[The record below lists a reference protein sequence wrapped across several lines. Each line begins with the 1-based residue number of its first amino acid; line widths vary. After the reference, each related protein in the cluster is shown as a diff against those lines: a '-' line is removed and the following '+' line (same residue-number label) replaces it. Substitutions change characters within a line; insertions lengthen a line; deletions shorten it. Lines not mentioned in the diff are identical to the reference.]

1 MKDGEIAAMRQDY
14 RIGELLE
21 SRSSSEPWELFSR
34 WFEIARNTKILEPNA
49 MILSTVTQ
57 DGQPTSRVV
66 LLKDFDQSGLVFFTN
81 YLSQKGEQLAHNP
94 RASILFWWEPLQR
107 QIRIEGEVVKIDE
120 EESDTYFQS
129 RPYGSRLGAWVS
141 EQSQKIVD
149 RTVLEKRQIEFEKKF
164 VEGNVPR
171 PNHWGGYRL
180 TPNKFEFWQ
189 GRSNRL
195 HDRLL
200 YQMQQDSW
208 TRARLAP

>member
-1 MKDGEIAAMRQDY
+1 MRDSEIAAMRQDY
-14 RIGELLE
+14 TIGELLE
-21 SRSSSEPWELFSR
+21 SSASPEPWELFSS
-34 WFEIARNTKILEPNA
+34 WFEIARNAKILEPNA

-94 RASILFWWEPLQR
+94 RASILFWWESLQR
-107 QIRIEGEVVKIDE
+107 QIRIEGVVVKIGE

-141 EQSQKIVD
+141 EQSQLIVD
-149 RTVLEKRQIEFEKKF
+149 RTVLEKRQIEFEEKF
-164 VEGNVPR
+164 AEGIVPR
-171 PNHWGGYRL
+171 PDHWGGYRL

-200 YQMQQDSW
+200 YQMQQDAW
-208 TRARLAP
+208 TRVRLAP

>member
-1 MKDGEIAAMRQDY
+1 MRDGEIAAMRQDY
-14 RIGELLE
+14 TIGELLE
-21 SRSSSEPWELFSR
+21 SSASPEPWELFSS

-81 YLSQKGEQLAHNP
+81 YLSQKGEQLAYNP
-94 RASILFWWEPLQR
+94 RASILFWWEPLER

-120 EESDTYFQS
+120 EESDMYFKS

-164 VEGNVPR
+164 AEENVPR
-171 PNHWGGYRL
+171 PDHWGGYRL

-200 YQMQQDSW
+200 YQMQQEAW

>member
-1 MKDGEIAAMRQDY
+1 MRDGEIAAMRQDY
-14 RIGELLE
+14 SIGELLE
-21 SRSSSEPWELFSR
+21 SSASPEPWELFSS

-81 YLSQKGEQLAHNP
+81 YLSQKGEQLAYNP
-94 RASILFWWEPLQR
+94 RASILFWWEPLER

-120 EESDTYFQS
+120 EESDMYFKS

-164 VEGNVPR
+164 AEGNVPR
-171 PNHWGGYRL
+171 PDHWGGYRL

-200 YQMQQDSW
+200 YQMQQEAW

>member
-21 SRSSSEPWELFSR
+21 SRSSSEPWELFSS

-81 YLSQKGEQLAHNP
+81 YLSQKGEQLAYNP

-149 RTVLEKRQIEFEKKF
+149 RTVLEKRQIDFEKKF
-164 VEGNVPR
+164 AEGNVPR
-171 PNHWGGYRL
+171 PDHWGGYRL
-180 TPNKFEFWQ
+180 APNKFEFWQ

-195 HDRLL
+195 HDRLP
-200 YQMQQDSW
+200 YQMQQKAW
-208 TRARLAP
+208 TRTRLAP

>member
-14 RIGELLE
+14 TIGELLE
-21 SRSSSEPWELFSR
+21 SSASPEPWELFSS

-81 YLSQKGEQLAHNP
+81 YLSQKGEQLAYNP
-94 RASILFWWEPLQR
+94 RASILFWWEPLER
-107 QIRIEGEVVKIDE
+107 QIRVEGEVVKIDE
-120 EESDTYFQS
+120 EESDTYFKS

-164 VEGNVPR
+164 AEGNVPR
-171 PNHWGGYRL
+171 PDHWGGYRL

-200 YQMQQDSW
+200 YQMQQDAW

>member
-1 MKDGEIAAMRQDY
+1 MRDDEIAAMRQDY
-14 RIGELLE
+14 TIGELLE
-21 SRSSSEPWELFSR
+21 SSASPEPWELFSS

-81 YLSQKGEQLAHNP
+81 YLSQKGEQLAYNP
-94 RASILFWWEPLQR
+94 RASILFWWEPLER

-120 EESDTYFQS
+120 EESDMYFKS

-164 VEGNVPR
+164 TEGNVPR
-171 PNHWGGYRL
+171 PDHWGGYRL

-200 YQMQQDSW
+200 YQMHQDAW

>member
-14 RIGELLE
+14 TIGELLE
-21 SRSSSEPWELFSR
+21 SSASPEPWELFSS

-81 YLSQKGEQLAHNP
+81 YLSQKGEQLAYNP
-94 RASILFWWEPLQR
+94 RASILFWWEPLER

-120 EESDTYFQS
+120 EESDMYFKS

-164 VEGNVPR
+164 AEGNVPR
-171 PNHWGGYRL
+171 PDHWGGYRL

-200 YQMQQDSW
+200 YQMQQEAW

>member
-21 SRSSSEPWELFSR
+21 SRSSSEPWELFSS

-164 VEGNVPR
+164 AEGNVPR
-171 PNHWGGYRL
+171 PDHWGGYRL

-200 YQMQQDSW
+200 YQMQQDAW

>member
-14 RIGELLE
+14 TIGELLE
-21 SRSSSEPWELFSR
+21 SSASPEPWELFSS
-34 WFEIARNTKILEPNA
+34 WFEIARNAKILEPNA

-94 RASILFWWEPLQR
+94 RASILFWWESLQR

-164 VEGNVPR
+164 AEGNVPR
-171 PNHWGGYRL
+171 PDHWGGYRL

-200 YQMQQDSW
+200 YQMQQDAW

>member
-1 MKDGEIAAMRQDY
+1 MRDSEIAAMRQDY
-14 RIGELLE
+14 TIGELLE
-21 SRSSSEPWELFSR
+21 SSASPEPWELFSS
-34 WFEIARNTKILEPNA
+34 WFEIARNAKILEPNA

-94 RASILFWWEPLQR
+94 RASILFWWESLQR
-107 QIRIEGEVVKIDE
+107 QIRIEGVVVKIGE

-141 EQSQKIVD
+141 EQSQRIVD

-171 PNHWGGYRL
+171 PDHWGGYRL

-200 YQMQQDSW
+200 YQMQQDAW

>member
-1 MKDGEIAAMRQDY
+1 MRDGEIAAMRQDY

-21 SRSSSEPWELFSR
+21 SRSSSEPWELFSS

-81 YLSQKGEQLAHNP
+81 YLSQKGEQLAYNP

-164 VEGNVPR
+164 AEGNVPR
-171 PNHWGGYRL
+171 PDHWGGYRL

-200 YQMQQDSW
+200 YQMQQDAW

>member
-1 MKDGEIAAMRQDY
+1 MRDSEIAAMRQDY
-14 RIGELLE
+14 TIGELLE
-21 SRSSSEPWELFSR
+21 SSAPPEPWELFSS
-34 WFEIARNTKILEPNA
+34 WFEIARNAKILEPNA

-94 RASILFWWEPLQR
+94 RASILFWWESLQR
-107 QIRIEGEVVKIDE
+107 QIRIEGVVVKIGE

-141 EQSQKIVD
+141 EQSQRIVD

-164 VEGNVPR
+164 AEGNVPR
-171 PNHWGGYRL
+171 PDHWGGYRL

-200 YQMQQDSW
+200 YQMQQDAW

>member
-14 RIGELLE
+14 TIGELLE
-21 SRSSSEPWELFSR
+21 SSASPEPWELFSS
-34 WFEIARNTKILEPNA
+34 WFEIARNAKILEPTA

-94 RASILFWWEPLQR
+94 RASILFWWESLQR
-107 QIRIEGEVVKIDE
+107 QIRIEGEVVKIGE

-141 EQSQKIVD
+141 EQSQPIVD

-164 VEGNVPR
+164 AEGNVPR
-171 PNHWGGYRL
+171 PDNWGGYRL
-180 TPNKFEFWQ
+180 RPNKFEFWQ

-200 YQMQQDSW
+200 YQMQQDTW

>member
-1 MKDGEIAAMRQDY
+1 MRDSEIAAMRQDY
-14 RIGELLE
+14 TIGELLE
-21 SRSSSEPWELFSR
+21 SSASPEPWELFSY
-34 WFEIARNTKILEPNA
+34 WFENARNTKILEPNA

-94 RASILFWWEPLQR
+94 RASILFWWESLQR
-107 QIRIEGEVVKIDE
+107 QIRIEGEVVKIGE

-141 EQSQKIVD
+141 EQSQTIVD
-149 RTVLEKRQIEFEKKF
+149 RTVLEKRQTEFEKKF
-164 VEGNVPR
+164 AEGNVPR
-171 PNHWGGYRL
+171 PDHWGGYRL

-200 YQMQQDSW
+200 YQMQQDAW

>member
-1 MKDGEIAAMRQDY
+1 MRDGEIAAMRQDY
-14 RIGELLE
+14 TIGELLE
-21 SRSSSEPWELFSR
+21 SSASPAPWKLFSS
-34 WFEIARNTKILEPNA
+34 WFEIARNAKILEPNA

-129 RPYGSRLGAWVS
+129 C
-141 EQSQKIVD
+141 
-149 RTVLEKRQIEFEKKF
+149 
-164 VEGNVPR
+164 
-171 PNHWGGYRL
+171 
-180 TPNKFEFWQ
+180 
-189 GRSNRL
+189 
-195 HDRLL
+195 LL
-200 YQMQQDSW
+200 YTSD
-208 TRARLAP
+208 AADE

>member
-14 RIGELLE
+14 TIGELLE
-21 SRSSSEPWELFSR
+21 SSASPEPWELFSS
-34 WFEIARNTKILEPNA
+34 WFESARNTKILEPNA

-57 DGQPTSRVV
+57 DRQPTSRVV

-81 YLSQKGEQLAHNP
+81 YLSQKGEQLAYNP
-94 RASILFWWEPLQR
+94 RASILFWWEPLER

-120 EESDTYFQS
+120 EESDTYFKS

-141 EQSQKIVD
+141 EQSQMIVD

-164 VEGNVPR
+164 AEGNVPR
-171 PNHWGGYRL
+171 PDHWGGYRL

-200 YQMQQDSW
+200 SQMQQDAW

>member
-1 MKDGEIAAMRQDY
+1 MRDSEIAAMRQDY
-14 RIGELLE
+14 TIGELLE
-21 SRSSSEPWELFSR
+21 SSAPPEPWELFSS
-34 WFEIARNTKILEPNA
+34 WFEIARNAKILEPNA

-94 RASILFWWEPLQR
+94 RASILFWWESLQR
-107 QIRIEGEVVKIDE
+107 QIRIEGVVVKIGE

-141 EQSQKIVD
+141 EQSQLIVD
-149 RTVLEKRQIEFEKKF
+149 RTVLEKRQIEFEEKF
-164 VEGNVPR
+164 AEGNVPR
-171 PNHWGGYRL
+171 PDHWGGYRL

-200 YQMQQDSW
+200 YQMQQDAW

>member
-14 RIGELLE
+14 TIGELLE
-21 SRSSSEPWELFSR
+21 SSASPEPWELFSS
-34 WFEIARNTKILEPNA
+34 WFEIARNAKVLEPNA
-49 MILSTVTQ
+49 MILSTVNQ

-94 RASILFWWEPLQR
+94 RASILFWWESLQR
-107 QIRIEGEVVKIDE
+107 QIRIEGEVVKIGE

-141 EQSQKIVD
+141 EQSRQVVD
-149 RTVLEKRQIEFEKKF
+149 RTVLEKRQTEFEKKF
-164 VEGNVPR
+164 AEGNVPR
-171 PNHWGGYRL
+171 PDHWGGYRL

-200 YQMQQDSW
+200 YQMQQDAW

>member
-14 RIGELLE
+14 TIGELLE
-21 SRSSSEPWELFSR
+21 SSASPEPWELFSS
-34 WFEIARNTKILEPNA
+34 WFEIARNAKVLEPNA
-49 MILSTVTQ
+49 MILSTVNQ

-94 RASILFWWEPLQR
+94 RASILFWWESLQR
-107 QIRIEGEVVKIDE
+107 QIRIEGEVVKIGE

-141 EQSQKIVD
+141 EQSQLIVD

-164 VEGNVPR
+164 AEGIVPR
-171 PNHWGGYRL
+171 PDHWGGYRL

-200 YQMQQDSW
+200 YQMQQDAW

>member
-14 RIGELLE
+14 TIGELLE
-21 SRSSSEPWELFSR
+21 SSASPEPWELFSS
-34 WFEIARNTKILEPNA
+34 WFESARNTKILEPNA

-94 RASILFWWEPLQR
+94 RASILFWWESLQR
-107 QIRIEGEVVKIDE
+107 QIRIEGVVVKISE

-141 EQSQKIVD
+141 EQSQLIVD
-149 RTVLEKRQIEFEKKF
+149 RTVLEKRQIEFEEKF
-164 VEGNVPR
+164 AEGNVPR
-171 PNHWGGYRL
+171 PDHWGGYRL

-200 YQMQQDSW
+200 YQMQQDAW

>member
-1 MKDGEIAAMRQDY
+1 MRDSEIAAMRQDY
-14 RIGELLE
+14 TIGELLE
-21 SRSSSEPWELFSR
+21 SSAPPEPWELFSS
-34 WFEIARNTKILEPNA
+34 WFEIARNAKILEPNA

-94 RASILFWWEPLQR
+94 RASILFWWESLQR
-107 QIRIEGEVVKIDE
+107 QIRIEGEVVKIGE

-141 EQSQKIVD
+141 EQSQPIVD
-149 RTVLEKRQIEFEKKF
+149 RTVLEKRQIENKKKF
-164 VEGNVPR
+164 AEGIVPR
-171 PNHWGGYRL
+171 PDHWGGYRL

-200 YQMQQDSW
+200 YQMQQDAW

>member
-14 RIGELLE
+14 RVGELLE
-21 SRSSSEPWELFSR
+21 SSSSSEPWELFSS

-94 RASILFWWEPLQR
+94 RASILFWWESLQR
-107 QIRIEGEVVKIDE
+107 QIRIEGEVVKIVE

-141 EQSQKIVD
+141 EQSQPIVD

-164 VEGNVPR
+164 AEGNVPR
-171 PNHWGGYRL
+171 PDHWGGYRL

-200 YQMQQDSW
+200 YQMQQKAW
-208 TRARLAP
+208 TRTRLAP

>member
-1 MKDGEIAAMRQDY
+1 MRDDEIAAMRQDY
-14 RIGELLE
+14 TIGELLE
-21 SRSSSEPWELFSR
+21 SSASPEPWELFSS

-81 YLSQKGEQLAHNP
+81 YLSQKGEQLAYNP
-94 RASILFWWEPLQR
+94 RASILFWWEPLER

-120 EESDTYFQS
+120 EESDMYFKS

-164 VEGNVPR
+164 TEGNVPR
-171 PNHWGGYRL
+171 PDHWGGYRL

-200 YQMQQDSW
+200 YQMQQEAW